1 MFTYHGLE
9 KMTMKDK
16 VITRKEAAAILGV
29 SVSTFRR
36 LETDK
41 TLPMPKAFKVSR
53 QHIGYALSDVQA
65 VFQSRIGSG
74 HVAD

>member
-1 MFTYHGLE
+1 
-9 KMTMKDK
+9 MTDK
-16 VITRKEAAAILGV
+16 VISRKEAAAILGV

-36 LETDK
+36 LEADK

-65 VFQSRIGSG
+65 VFNARMGAC